1 MVNAGGHSPKVKSMI
16 KFLKW
21 LIQLSKNLFYEKSR
35 AFIGGAAGGG
45 VFGWELL
52 ISRISVQADLIVYV
66 VKITGVVFIAICTG
80 FFTALGKDC
89 YDYRKQLR
97 KIKKQK
103 ENAKKFRENNETIW
117 RKNGTHD

>member
-1 MVNAGGHSPKVKSMI
+1 MLAGIHHKVKSMI

-45 VFGWELL
+45 IFSWELL
-52 ISRISVQADLIVYV
+52 IARIPPDTDVIIYA
-66 VKITGVVFIAICTG
+66 VKITTAIFIAVSTG

-97 KIKKQK
+97 RIKKQK
-103 ENAKKFRENNETIW
+103 QDAKKFRENNETIW